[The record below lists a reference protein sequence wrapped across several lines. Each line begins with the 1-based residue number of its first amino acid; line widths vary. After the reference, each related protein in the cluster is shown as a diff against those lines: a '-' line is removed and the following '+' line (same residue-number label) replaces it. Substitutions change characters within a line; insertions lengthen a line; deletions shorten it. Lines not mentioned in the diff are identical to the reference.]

1 MEYFSER
8 IYLKETV
15 VIYPFYKLSTFEEYL
30 FYETNS
36 RGSVSVIV
44 FGFDNHNQNLLVVT
58 RYELDHV
65 YFFFFFF
72 QFVGIVSIIEEV

>member
-15 VIYPFYKLSTFEEYL
+15 VIYPFYKFSTFEEYL

-44 FGFDNHNQNLLVVT
+44 FGCDNQNLLVVT